1 MSTAEL
7 ATYTAD
13 DLLHMP
19 DGDRYEL
26 VEGQLVEIEPMGA
39 RAGWIAGRVL
49 SSLNAY
55 SQHGRNGWAFPSD
68 AGIRC
73 YPDDPEK
80 VRKPDVFFVARGRLP
95 KEEIP
100 DGFVPVVPEVVVE
113 VISPTDRYFAVTD
126 KVQEY
131 LDAGVKLVWVVHPE
145 QQTVMV
151 YRATG
156 GDPSLLHIHDSLSGE
171 DVLPGFSCPLASIFP
186 PSVESG
192 ASGS

>member
-1 MSTAEL
+1 
-7 ATYTAD
+7 
-13 DLLHMP
+13 
-19 DGDRYEL
+19 
-26 VEGQLVEIEPMGA
+26 
-39 RAGWIAGRVL
+39 
-49 SSLNAY
+49 
-55 SQHGRNGWAFPSD
+55 
-68 AGIRC
+68 
-73 YPDDPEK
+73 
-80 VRKPDVFFVARGRLP
+80 
-95 KEEIP
+95 
-100 DGFVPVVPEVVVE
+100 VVPEVVVE